1 MQGADST
8 MSLSQLSPAHVGS
21 RLRTAREAAGMTQA
35 TAAALVGLA
44 RTTLVAVEKG
54 ERRARTRE
62 LQRLARAYSTTVN
75 TILRREAAFVEF
87 APRFRK
93 LASGTESHCSEAA
106 QLLERLVR
114 AEVELE
120 SLLGV
125 RRSFNYP
132 PERPL
137 LGGDVVRQAE
147 QDATELRHW
156 LGLGLAPV
164 RDMLSLLELDLGL
177 RAYVRPLA
185 AEVSGLFA
193 FEDTCGACVLLNAK
207 HSAGRRNQT
216 AAHGLGHF
224 MSSRGTPSIMR
235 AERPGKSPKE
245 RYADVFGRTFLT
257 PVRTVTQRFR
267 EITAGSSRLTRQ
279 HVIVLARY
287 FGVSPG
293 AMVRR
298 LEEVGVARQ
307 GAWEWF
313 QKNGGITDQDVLE
326 APAGWAAQSVAPVAA
341 PRLNTL
347 RIDLL
352 AAEAWRTELLSE
364 GQLAAL
370 LQLGRVQLRELLDAA
385 EEERS
390 AADGAPEL
398 PG

>member
-1 MQGADST
+1 
-8 MSLSQLSPAHVGS
+8 MSSSQLSPAHVGS

-35 TAAALVGLA
+35 KAAALVGLA
-44 RTTLVAVEKG
+44 RTSLVAVEKG
-54 ERRARTRE
+54 ERKARTRE
-62 LQRLARAYSTTVN
+62 LQRLARAYRTTVN

-87 APRFRK
+87 TPRFRK
-93 LASGTESHCSEAA
+93 LTSSAESHCSEAA
-106 QLLERLVR
+106 ELLERLVR

-177 RAYVRPLA
+177 RVYVRPLA
-185 AEVSGLFA
+185 LEVSGLLA
-193 FEDTCGACVLLNAK
+193 FEDTCGACMLLNAE
-207 HSAGRRNQT
+207 HSVGRRNQT
-216 AAHGLGHF
+216 AARGLGHF
-224 MSSRGTPSIMR
+224 MSRRGTALIMR
-235 AERPGKSPKE
+235 AEGPGKSPDE

-287 FGVSPG
+287 FGVSSG
-293 AMVRR
+293 SMVRR
-298 LEEVGVARQ
+298 LEEVGVAKQ
-307 GAWEWF
+307 GTWDWF
-313 QKNGGITDQDVLE
+313 EENGGITDQDMLE
-326 APAGWAAQSVAPVAA
+326 VPAGSAAQSVAPFPA
-341 PRLNTL
+341 PRLNIL

-352 AAEAWRTELLSE
+352 AAEAWRTEQLSE

-370 LQLGRVQLRELLDAA
+370 LRLGRLQLRELLDAA

>member
-1 MQGADST
+1 
-8 MSLSQLSPAHVGS
+8 MSSSQLSPAHVGS

-35 TAAALVGLA
+35 KAAALVGLA
-44 RTTLVAVEKG
+44 RTSLVAVEKG
-54 ERRARTRE
+54 ERMARTRE

-87 APRFRK
+87 TPRFRK
-93 LASGTESHCSEAA
+93 LTSRAESHCSEAA
-106 QLLERLVR
+106 ELLERLVR

-120 SLLGV
+120 SLLGIL
-125 RRSFNYP
+125 RSFNYP

-137 LGGDVVRQAE
+137 LGADVVRQGE

-177 RAYVRPLA
+177 RVYVRPLA
-185 AEVSGLFA
+185 LEVSGLFA
-193 FEDTCGACVLLNAK
+193 FEDTCGACMLLNAE
-207 HSAGRRNQT
+207 HSVGRRNQT
-216 AAHGLGHF
+216 AARGLGHF
-224 MSSRGTPSIMR
+224 MSRRGTASIMR
-235 AERPGKSPKE
+235 AEGPGKSPDE

-298 LEEVGVARQ
+298 LEEVGLAKQ
-307 GAWEWF
+307 GTWDWF
-313 QKNGGITDQDVLE
+313 EENGGTTDQDMSEV
-326 APAGWAAQSVAPVAA
+326 PAGSAAQSVAPFPA

-370 LQLGRVQLRELLDAA
+370 LRLGRLQLRELLDAA

>member
-1 MQGADST
+1 
-8 MSLSQLSPAHVGS
+8 MSSSQLSPAHVGS
-21 RLRTAREAAGMTQA
+21 RLRSAREAAGMTQSE
-35 TAAALVGLA
+35 AASRVGLA

-62 LQRLARAYSTTVN
+62 LQGLAQAYGTTVN

-87 APRFRK
+87 TPRFRK
-93 LASGTESHCSEAA
+93 LASSAESHCFEAA
-106 QLLERLVR
+106 ELLERLVR

-125 RRSFNYP
+125 RRSFSYP

-137 LGGDVVRQAE
+137 LGGDVILQAE
-147 QDATELRHW
+147 QDAAELRHW

-177 RAYVRPLA
+177 RVYVRPLA
-185 AEVSGLFA
+185 LGVSGLFA
-193 FEDTCGACVLLNAK
+193 FEDSCGACMLLNAK
-207 HSAGRRNQT
+207 HSVGLRNQT
-216 AAHGLGHF
+216 AARGLGHF
-224 MSSRGTPSIMR
+224 MSGRGTPSIMR
-235 AERPGKSPKE
+235 AERPGKSPDE
-245 RYADVFGRTFLT
+245 RYADAFGRTFLT
-257 PVRTVTQRFR
+257 PVRTVTQRSR

-279 HVIVLARY
+279 HVTVLASY
-287 FGVSPG
+287 FGVSPK
-293 AMVRR
+293 AMVQR
-298 LEEVGVARQ
+298 LEEVGLARQ
-307 GAWEWF
+307 GTWDWF
-313 QKNGGITDQDVLE
+313 EEKGGITHQEGLE
-326 APAGWAAQSVAPVAA
+326 VPAGAVAQSVAPLPA
-341 PRLNTL
+341 PRPNTL

-398 PG
+398 PS

>member
-1 MQGADST
+1 
-8 MSLSQLSPAHVGS
+8 MSSGQLSPAHVGS
-21 RLRTAREAAGMTQA
+21 RLRAAREAAGMTQA
-35 TAAALVGLA
+35 KAAALVGLA
-44 RTTLVAVEKG
+44 RTSLVAVEKG

-87 APRFRK
+87 APRYRK
-93 LASGTESHCSEAA
+93 LAAFAETHCSEAA
-106 QLLERLVR
+106 ELLERLVR

-125 RRSFNYP
+125 RRSFNHP

-177 RAYVRPLA
+177 RVYIRPLA
-185 AEVSGLFA
+185 LDVSGLYA
-193 FEDTCGACVLLNAK
+193 FEDTCGACMLLNAE
-207 HSAGRRNQT
+207 HSVGRRNLT
-216 AAHGLGHF
+216 AARVLGHF
-224 MSSRGTPSIMR
+224 MSSRRTPSIMR
-235 AERPGKSPKE
+235 AERPGKSPSE
-245 RYADVFGRTFLT
+245 RYADVFGRTLLT
-257 PVRTVTQRFR
+257 PVRTLTQRFR
-267 EITAGSSRLTRQ
+267 EIVAGSSRLTRQ
-279 HVIVLARY
+279 HVVVLAGY
-287 FGVSPG
+287 FGVSPE

-298 LEEVGVARQ
+298 LEEVGMARRRT
-307 GAWEWF
+307 WHWF
-313 QKNGGITDQDVLE
+313 EENGGIMDQDGLE
-326 APAGWAAQSVAPVAA
+326 APAGSAAQSIAPPPA

-370 LQLGRVQLRELLDAA
+370 LQLGRIELRELLDAA
-385 EEERS
+385 QEERS

>member
-1 MQGADST
+1 
-8 MSLSQLSPAHVGS
+8 MSSSQLSPAHVGS
-21 RLRTAREAAGMTQA
+21 RLRNARVAAGMTQSE
-35 TAAALVGLA
+35 AASRVGLA
-44 RTTLVAVEKG
+44 RTTLIAVEKG

-62 LQRLARAYSTTVN
+62 LQGLAQAYGTTVN

-87 APRFRK
+87 TPRFRK
-93 LASGTESHCSEAA
+93 FASSADSHSSEAA
-106 QLLERLVR
+106 ELLERLVR

-137 LGGDVVRQAE
+137 LGGDVTRQAE

-177 RAYVRPLA
+177 RVYVRPLA
-185 AEVSGLFA
+185 SEVCGLFA
-193 FEDTCGACVLLNAK
+193 FEEVCGACMLINAT
-207 HSAGRRNQT
+207 HSVGRRNQT
-216 AAHGLGHF
+216 AAHGLGQF

-235 AERPGKSPKE
+235 AKKPGKSPDE
-245 RYADVFGRTFLT
+245 RYADAFGRTFLT
-257 PVRTVTQRFR
+257 PVRTVTQRSR

-279 HVIVLARY
+279 HVMVLASY
-287 FGVSPG
+287 FGVSPK
-293 AMVRR
+293 AMVQR
-298 LEEVGVARQ
+298 LEEVGLARQ
-307 GAWEWF
+307 GTWDWFEERGGVTHQEW
-313 QKNGGITDQDVLE
+313 LE
-326 APAGWAAQSVAPVAA
+326 VSAGSAAQSVAPLLP
-341 PRLNTL
+341 PRPNTL

-390 AADGAPEL
+390 TADGAPEL